1 MLLLTSHLVGKKPE
15 PAVAAISGKRALSW
29 IPKEASLQPHS
40 QETARLM
47 CPNVSLPSERFFKEK
62 LMLQNSWMV
71 WGGELLLYEHSS
83 VWKGNGWG
91 RSIKE
96 MNKIVW
102 PEEDE
107 KSLN

>member
-1 MLLLTSHLVGKKPE
+1 
-15 PAVAAISGKRALSW
+15 
-29 IPKEASLQPHS
+29 
-40 QETARLM
+40 M

-96 MNKIVW
+96 MNKIV
-102 PEEDE
+102 
-107 KSLN
+107 